1 MAINIWIRKLNP
13 MVATNTNIKASILRM
28 PYRCKNKNKKVSKTV
43 IIVPYIN
50 GMPVNNLIPMAI
62 PNTSAKSV
70 AAMASS
76 AKIYKMKLIK
86 GG

>member
-1 MAINIWIRKLNP
+1 M
-13 MVATNTNIKASILRM
+13 S
-28 PYRCKNKNKKVSKTV
+28 
-43 IIVPYIN
+43 VPYIN
-50 GMPVNNLIPMAI
+50 GIPVNNLIPMAI

-70 AAMASS
+70 AAIASS